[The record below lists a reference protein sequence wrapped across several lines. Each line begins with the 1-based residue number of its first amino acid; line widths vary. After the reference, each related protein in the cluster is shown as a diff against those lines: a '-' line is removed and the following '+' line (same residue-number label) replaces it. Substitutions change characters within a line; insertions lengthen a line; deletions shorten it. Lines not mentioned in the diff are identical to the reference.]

1 LQLLDAATETK
12 KEKKEE
18 TREFKEIKDFLLT
31 CRRPDAKSVSIK
43 ENAENTKFKVHCS
56 QSLSDTLVITDRG
69 KADRLKQSIPPGLPK
84 EVEEEEEEED
94 EDMGFSLF
102 D

>member
-31 CRRPDAKSVSIK
+31 CRRPDL
-43 ENAENTKFKVHCS
+43 N
-56 QSLSDTLVITDRG
+56 L
-69 KADRLKQSIPPGLPK
+69 
-84 EVEEEEEEED
+84 
-94 EDMGFSLF
+94 
-102 D
+102 